1 MCRVS
6 GRIKAHF
13 MTALGLSDAS
23 AEGLIGAS
31 RAALRDGLA
40 ALDDALAHGDREK
53 ASHWAHSLKGNLLN
67 AGLPELAE
75 IAARM
80 EAAAEASPLDGHTLR
95 EEFKRLEAELA
106 AFLAAG

>member
-40 ALDDALAHGDREK
+40 ALDDALARCDREK

-75 IAARM
+75 MAARM
-80 EAAAEASPLDGHTLR
+80 EAAAAGSLDDPALR
-95 EEFKRLEAELA
+95 EELKRLEAGLA
-106 AFLAAG
+106 EFLAAG